1 MSAPT
6 PPSPPTPHVKSFDFG
21 GRQVTIETGE
31 IGRQA
36 DASVIVNMDDTVVM
50 ANITARR
57 EPMANASFL
66 PLTVD
71 FQEKFYAAGK
81 IPGSFFRREGR
92 PSEKEI
98 LTCRLI
104 DRSIRPLFP
113 KFFYHEIQVVCT
125 LLSFNPEVEGDIPAM
140 LATYAAMQIS
150 GLPFAG
156 PVGAARVGFINDAP
170 VVNPLHSDW
179 EKSKLNLVIAG
190 TPKGVLMVESEA
202 KELSEEQMLAS
213 VMEGHRSMQDA
224 ISAIVKL
231 GEDVGKPAWD
241 WEPPEL
247 PEERRL
253 SLRNSAAEA
262 MRQAYQITEKPARTT
277 RLCDIR
283 DAAREAI
290 AIPEPDPLDDNL
302 VNSELKKLESEIVRE
317 RILSGEKRIDGRG
330 TRDVRPIWIR
340 VGVLPRAHGSAL
352 FTRGETQALAVAT
365 LGASRDEQKIDSL
378 HGEGFDPFMLHYN
391 FPPYSTGETGRIGTP
406 KRREIGHGKLAKRAL
421 MAVLPD
427 LDKFGYPLR
436 LVSEITESNG
446 SSSMATVCGGSLA
459 LMDAGVPLRRHVAGI
474 AMGLIKGDDSFAVLS
489 DILGDEDHLGDMDFK
504 VAGTAQGV
512 TALQMDLKIDSIDE
526 QIMRAALAQALEGR
540 THILG
545 EMAKVLESPR
555 EQVSPYAPSI
565 LRMKIAVSK
574 IRDVIGK
581 GGSVIK
587 GITEETGTK
596 IDIEDDG
603 SISISGGTAELCE
616 RAKAK
621 IDAITFDL
629 EVGRIYDG
637 KVDTILENVGAVVS
651 IFPGK
656 DGLLHISQI
665 SKERIA
671 QVSDHLQ
678 VGQSIRVKVIKSDEG
693 KVRFTCKGLDDPA

>member
-1 MSAPT
+1 MK
-6 PPSPPTPHVKSFDFG
+6 PPTPISESIDFG
-21 GRQVTIETGE
+21 GRQTAFETGE

-36 DASVIVNMDDTVVM
+36 DATVLVNMDDTVVM
-50 ANITARR
+50 TSVTVRR
-57 EPMANASFL
+57 EPMPNASFL

-125 LLSFNPEVEGDIPAM
+125 LLSLNPEVDGDLPAM
-140 LATYAAMQIS
+140 LSAYAALELS
-150 GLPFAG
+150 GVPFAG
-156 PVGAARVGFINDAP
+156 PVGAARVGFIGDQP
-170 VVNPLHSDW
+170 VVNPTISQM
-179 EKSKLNLVIAG
+179 EKSRLNLYVAG

-202 KELSEEQMLAS
+202 KELSEAQMLAS
-213 VMEGHRSMQDA
+213 VMAGHSAMQGA
-224 ISAIVKL
+224 IEAVVKL
-231 GEDVGKPAWD
+231 GGRVEKPDWAW
-241 WEPPEL
+241 WRAPEL
-247 PEERRL
+247 PEERR
-253 SLRNSAAEA
+253 RAMRASAAAEFGD
-262 MRQAYQITEKPARTT
+262 AYQITEKPQRAARVGE
-277 RLCDIR
+277 IR
-283 DAAREAI
+283 DRAREAV

-330 TRDVRPIWIR
+330 NREVRPLAIR
-340 VGVLPRAHGSAL
+340 VGVLPRTHGSAL

-365 LGASRDEQKIDSL
+365 LGASRDEQKIDSVL
-378 HGEGFDPFMLHYN
+378 GEYFDPFMLHYN
-391 FPPYSTGETGRIGTP
+391 FPPYATGETGRIGTP

-427 LDKFGYPLR
+427 LEKFGYPLR

-459 LMDAGVPLRRHVAGI
+459 LMDAGVPLKKHVAGI
-474 AMGLIKGDDSFAVLS
+474 AMGLIKGGESFAVLS

-504 VAGTAQGV
+504 VAGTEDGV
-512 TALQMDLKIDSIDE
+512 TALQMDLKIDSINE
-526 QIMRAALAQALEGR
+526 QIMGAALEQALEGR
-540 THILG
+540 LWILRQMK
-545 EMAKVLESPR
+545 EVLAEPR
-555 EQVSPYAPSI
+555 AEVSPYAPSI
-565 LRMKIAVSK
+565 LRMKVAVSK

-581 GGSVIK
+581 GGSVIR
-587 GITEETGTK
+587 GLTEETGTK

-603 SISISGGTAELCE
+603 SISISGPNYEVCE

-629 EVGRIYDG
+629 EVGRVYDG
-637 KVDTILENVGAVVS
+637 KVETILDNVGAVVS

-665 SKERIA
+665 SKERVSK
-671 QVSDHLQ
+671 VSDHLEA
-678 VGQSIRVKVIKSDEG
+678 GQSVRVKVIKAEDG
-693 KVRFTCKGLDDPA
+693 KVRFTLRGVEEGE

>member
-6 PPSPPTPHVKSFDFG
+6 PTTQSFQFG
-21 GRQVTIETGE
+21 GRQVTLETGE

-36 DASVIVNMDDTVVM
+36 DATILVNMEDTVVM
-50 ANITARR
+50 TNVTARR
-57 EPMANASFL
+57 EPMPNASFL

-113 KFFYHEIQVVCT
+113 KFFYHEVQVVCT

-140 LATYAAMQIS
+140 LGAYAAMHLS
-150 GLPFAG
+150 GIPFAG
-156 PVGAARVGFINDAP
+156 PVGAARVGFLNDQPVINP
-170 VVNPLHSDW
+170 PHSEW
-179 EKSKLNLVIAG
+179 ENSRLNLVVAG

-202 KELSEEQMLAS
+202 KELSEEQMLNSILA
-213 VMEGHRSMQDA
+213 GHKAIQDA
-224 ISAIVKL
+224 IAAIVAL
-231 GEDVGKPAWD
+231 GEKAGKPGWD
-241 WEPPEL
+241 WEPPTL
-247 PEERRL
+247 SDERRQT
-253 SLRNSAAEA
+253 LREAAEA
-262 MRQAYQITEKPARTT
+262 PLREAYQIGDKTER
-277 RLCDIR
+277 
-283 DAAREAI
+283 AARLSEVRDSAR
-290 AIPEPDPLDDNL
+290 ASAALPEPDPLDENIL
-302 VNSELKKLESEIVRE
+302 NSELKKLESEIVRA
-317 RILSGEKRIDGRG
+317 RILSGERRIDGRN
-330 TRDVRPIWIR
+330 TREVRPISIR

-352 FTRGETQALAVAT
+352 FTRGETQAIAVAT

-391 FPPYSTGETGRIGTP
+391 FPPYATGETGRIGTP

-459 LMDAGVPLRRHVAGI
+459 LMDAGVPVQRHVAGI

-504 VAGTAQGV
+504 VAGTNEGV

-540 THILG
+540 MHIL
-545 EMAKVLESPR
+545 EKMNEVLDAPR
-555 EQVSPYAPSI
+555 SEVSPYAPSI

-603 SISISGGTAELCE
+603 SISISGGTHEVCE
-616 RAKAK
+616 RAKEK

-629 EVGRIYDG
+629 EVGRVYDG
-637 KVDTILENVGAVVS
+637 RVATILENVGAVVS

-671 QVSDHLQ
+671 QVSDHLE
-678 VGQSIRVKVIKSDEG
+678 VGQALRVKVIKSDEG
-693 KVRFTCKGLDDPA
+693 KVRFTLKGVEEGE

>member
-1 MSAPT
+1 MT
-6 PPSPPTPHVKSFDFG
+6 HTKSFDFG
-21 GRQVTIETGE
+21 GRQVVIETGE

-36 DASVIVNMDDTVVM
+36 DATVLVNMDDTVVM
-50 ANITARR
+50 TNITARR
-57 EPMANASFL
+57 EPMPNASFL

-71 FQEKFYAAGK
+71 FQEKYYAAGR

-113 KFFYHEIQVVCT
+113 KFFYHEVQVVCT

-140 LATYAAMQIS
+140 LGAYAAMQLS
-150 GLPFAG
+150 GIPFNG

-170 VVNPLHSDW
+170 VVNPLRSDW
-179 EKSKLNLVIAG
+179 EKSRLNLVVAG

-202 KELSEEQMLAS
+202 SELSEAQMLDS
-213 VMEGHRSMQDA
+213 VMAGHGAMQDA
-224 ISAIVKL
+224 IAAIVKL
-231 GEDVGKPAWD
+231 GEDAGKKQ
-241 WEPPEL
+241 WEWETPEL

-253 SLRNSAAEA
+253 TMRNFATEP
-262 MRQAYQITEKPARTT
+262 MREAYQIADKPERTT
-277 RLCDIR
+277 KLCDIR
-283 DAAREAI
+283 DRAREAV
-290 AIPEPDPLDDNL
+290 ALPEEQANPLDDNL
-302 VNSELKKLESEIVRE
+302 VNSELKKLESEIVRG
-317 RILSGEKRIDGRG
+317 RVLSGEKRIDGRG
-330 TRDVRPIWIR
+330 TRDVRPISIR
-340 VGVLPRAHGSAL
+340 VGVLPRTHGSAL

-378 HGEGFDPFMLHYN
+378 TGEYFDPFMLHYN

-427 LDKFGYPLR
+427 LEKFGYPLR

-459 LMDAGVPLRRHVAGI
+459 LMDAGVPMKRHVAGI

-504 VAGTAQGV
+504 VAGTDEGV
-512 TALQMDLKIDSIDE
+512 TALQMDLKIDSIDA

-540 THILG
+540 QKILG
-545 EMAKVLESPR
+545 EMKKALAGPR
-555 EQVSPYAPSI
+555 EQVSPFAPSI

-581 GGSVIK
+581 GGSVIRN
-587 GITEETGTK
+587 ITETTNTK

-603 SISISGGTAELCE
+603 SITICGGSLEICE
-616 RAKAK
+616 KAKAT
-621 IDAITFDL
+621 IDAITADL
-629 EVGRIYDG
+629 EVGGVYEG
-637 KVDTILENVGAVVS
+637 KVENILENVGAIVS
-651 IFPGK
+651 IFPGR

-665 SKERIA
+665 SKERINK
-671 QVSDHLQ
+671 VSDHLEM
-678 VGQSIRVKVIKSDEG
+678 GQRLRVKVIKSDEG
-693 KVRFTCKGLDDPA
+693 KVRFSMRGVDEAEPKSEE